1 MARVV
6 AVEHLTLDGV
16 MQGPARPDEDCR
28 DGFAYGG
35 WAAANHDPAMQ
46 AAIGAQMGG
55 GWSLLLGRISYED
68 LYGFWPKQAQPN
80 PFTQALNDAEKFVAS
95 RTLAEPLPWQNS
107 ALLRGDA
114 ADAVAALKR
123 EHAKTLVIF
132 GSATLVRSLM
142 RRGLVDGFVLMIH
155 PLVLGTGRRLFT
167 DEAPFTQL
175 TLVDSATTA
184 TGVFI
189 GTYRSAPAP

>member
-16 MQGPARPDEDCR
+16 MQGPARPDEDRR

-35 WAAANHDPAMQ
+35 WAAANSDPAMQ
-46 AAIGAQMGG
+46 AAIGAHMKD

-68 LYGFWPKQAQPN
+68 LHGFWPKQPEPN
-80 PFTQALNDAEKFVAS
+80 PFTAALNNAEKFVAS
-95 RTLAEPLPWQNS
+95 TTLAEPLPWQNS
-107 ALLRGDA
+107 TLLRGDA
-114 ADAVAALKR
+114 ADAVATLKR

-132 GSATLVRSLM
+132 GSGMLVRSLM
-142 RRGLVDGFVLMIH
+142 RRGLVDDFVLMIH

-167 DEAPFTQL
+167 EEAPLSTL
-175 TLVDSATTA
+175 TLVDSAITA
-184 TGVFI
+184 KGVFI
-189 GTYRSAPAP
+189 GTYRSAPAQ

>member
-16 MQGPARPDEDCR
+16 MQGPARPDEDRR
-28 DGFAYGG
+28 DGFTYGG
-35 WAAANHDPAMQ
+35 WAAANSDPAMQ

-68 LYGFWPKQAQPN
+68 LYGYWPKQEPN
-80 PFTQALNDAEKFVAS
+80 PFTDALNDVEKFVAS
-95 RTLAEPLPWQNS
+95 TTLSEPLPWQHS
-107 ALLRGDA
+107 TLLRGDA

-132 GSATLVRSLM
+132 GSGMLVRSLM
-142 RRGLVDGFVLMIH
+142 QRGLVDEYVLMIH
-155 PLVLGTGRRLFT
+155 PLLLGTGLRLFT
-167 DEAPFTQL
+167 EDAPMTTL
-175 TLVDSATTA
+175 TLTASAITA
-184 TGVFI
+184 NGVFI
-189 GTYRSAPAP
+189 GTYRSAPAQ